1 MFRTGSKLI
10 SVLAGMRVSGFTK
23 KGFTFIEVMLTV
35 VILSIGIIGVIRAY
49 IFSLDA
55 LGVSQ
60 VYIDAVSLAQDKMI
74 EVKQVEIENGGLA
87 QGKSEG
93 AFQGRYDGFNWEL
106 EVGAS
111 DIKGLNTVKVTVF
124 KQKANPSRKFT
135 LVSYVENK
143 K

>member
-1 MFRTGSKLI
+1 MMFRIGSKL
-10 SVLAGMRVSGFTK
+10 AR
-23 KGFTFIEVMLTV
+23 GFTFIEIMLTV

-60 VYIDAVSLAQDKMI
+60 GYIDAASLAEGKMI
-74 EVKQVEIENGGLA
+74 ETKQVEIENGGLP
-87 QGKSEG
+87 QGRSEG
-93 AFQGRYDGFNWEL
+93 AFQGRYDRFNWEL

-111 DIKGLNTVKVTVF
+111 DIKGLNTVKVAVF
-124 KQKANPSRKFT
+124 NQKAIPLRKFT

-143 K
+143 